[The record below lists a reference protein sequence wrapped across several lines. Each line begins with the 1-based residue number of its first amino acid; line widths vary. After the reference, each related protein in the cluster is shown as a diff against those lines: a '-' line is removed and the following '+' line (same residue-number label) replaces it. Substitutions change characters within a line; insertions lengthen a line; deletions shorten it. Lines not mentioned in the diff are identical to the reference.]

1 MGWVV
6 ALSSHGLSPQ
16 LIASVERMQDEIW
29 DAIDKAALA
38 GIPAGLLVGQLEFI
52 KAALIE
58 HNFRSS
64 EQEGA

>member
-1 MGWVV
+1 MGRVV

-16 LIASVERMQDEIW
+16 LIAPVERMQDEIW

-38 GIPAGLLVGQLEFI
+38 GVPAGLLVGQLEFI

-58 HNFRSS
+58 HNFRSA